1 MFLAVLETVV
11 AIKCACGYLCLC
23 VQANFKCTEG
33 SWDDVMRVIGQC
45 HAQLHRNGIVR
56 IQSDVRV
63 GTRTD
68 KVQGMKDKVDV
79 VERLLKEGEGK

>member
-1 MFLAVLETVV
+1 
-11 AIKCACGYLCLC
+11 
-23 VQANFKCTEG
+23 
-33 SWDDVMRVIGQC
+33 MRVIGQC
-45 HAQLHRNGIVR
+45 HAQLHQNGIVR

-68 KVQGMKDKVDV
+68 KVQGMKDKMDV